1 MSTDINCLNSS
12 RMMPMHSCRAIMS
25 SMAWRIARNT
35 VFTLLVCGELF
46 SSVYPCEMSET
57 AMKAAADCMDC
68 KASSKPSS
76 PNTRQKTKLLAFA
89 NVFEDASRSK
99 NAVLDKCISERK
111 ISVFYFVFYFVCS
124 IFA

>member
-1 MSTDINCLNSS
+1 MMS
-12 RMMPMHSCRAIMS
+12 MHSYHAFMS

-35 VFTLLVCGELF
+35 VFTLRVCGELF

-57 AMKAAADCMDC
+57 AMKAAADCMDY
-68 KASSKPSS
+68 KASSKPSN
-76 PNTRQKTKLLAFA
+76 PDTLQKTKLFAFA
-89 NVFEDASRSK
+89 NVFDDACRSK
-99 NAVLDKCISERK
+99 NADLDKCISERK